1 MPLGAYSMLTP
12 ALEHFE
18 HMPERAHARGHTGL
32 GDRDDGVVFLARDA
46 GDEPTVVHVVERLHD
61 ERAGVVGVVGVA
73 DVERDILLAHGEDRA
88 LVQHLRADEA
98 QLTQLVIGD
107 ALDGQRVGHDA
118 GSAIRMPDTS
128 VQFSY
133 TSASSAAAASAP
145 VMSLP
150 PREKGADLAVGR
162 HAVKA
167 GDDNAAPVGQP
178 PERGVGRLLVDRAVK
193 LKAHPQLRVQKRVA
207 EVVRHEQGGEIFAA
221 RHELL
226 FRDAGAHLPAQ
237 HVELGLDID
246 VQATFVADGDVA
258 IADHLKDGV
267 AVHAVLQ
274 VRVAQVQQ
282 VCELVVVRAALAGGG
297 HDDHL
302 PRGVG
307 AHDVAHFFQTA
318 WRPPST
324 SRRILQPS
332 AWGPPYCSA
341 AKKLSLSCT
350 SACAMSACIRLT
362 GTGCVMTAP
371 SQSPSARAASSGS
384 AARVRT

>member
-1 MPLGAYSMLTP
+1 MSVPGWP
-12 ALEHFE
+12 
-18 HMPERAHARGHTGL
+18 GG
-32 GDRDDGVVFLARDA
+32 
-46 GDEPTVVHVVERLHD
+46 
-61 ERAGVVGVVGVA
+61 VGVA

-118 GSAIRMPDTS
+118 GVGHKDAGHVRPVFVHVGIECRGRERAGD
-128 VQFSY
+128 V
-133 TSASSAAAASAP
+133 AAAAG
-145 VMSLP
+145 
-150 PREKGADLAVGR
+150 KGADLAVGR

-246 VQATFVADGDVA
+246 VQAAFVADGDVA

-307 AHDVAHFFQTA
+307 AHDVAYFF
-318 WRPPST
+318 
-324 SRRILQPS
+324 
-332 AWGPPYCSA
+332 
-341 AKKLSLSCT
+341 KLFGV
-350 SACAMSACIRLT
+350 RHR
-362 GTGCVMTAP
+362 
-371 SQSPSARAASSGS
+371 RAAEFCNLQHGALLT
-384 AARVRT
+384 AARQRSSRCPAPAPAP